1 MDDWAGDDL
10 SIELEEGT
18 TLRRVVSLVPSLTE
32 SLFDLNLGDR
42 LVGRTEYCIYPAD
55 KVGSIPTFG
64 GTKNPDIAGIIA
76 LKPDLVL
83 MNREENRLEDARAL
97 YQAGIRVWAT
107 HPKTV
112 ANVFTLLWNIMD
124 VFHETSMVARVRLIE
139 YSYDWVSG
147 ISQAK
152 DDAGEICKVFVPI
165 WKDPWMTFNADTYM
179 HDLLRVCG
187 GTNVFAERQRLYPLK
202 ADLGQSAPYAPD
214 DPRIQG
220 RDTRYP
226 RITLDEIIASQPDV
240 VLLPSEPYA
249 FTEADI
255 ATFANLDIPAAKNGR
270 IHLVEGSY
278 LTWHGTRLAYALNEL
293 PLLFFPNG

>member
-10 SIELEEGT
+10 SLT
-18 TLRRVVSLVPSLTE
+18 LDDDVTLRRVISLVPSLTE

-55 KVGSIPTFG
+55 KVGAIPTFG

-76 LKPDLVL
+76 QKPDLVL

-97 YQAGIRVWAT
+97 HEAGIRVWGT
-107 HPKTV
+107 YPKTV
-112 ANVFTLLWNIMD
+112 LNVFTLLWNIMD
-124 VFHETSMVARVRLIE
+124 IFHETSMVARVRLIE
-139 YSYDWVSG
+139 YSYDWVSS

-152 DDAGEICKVFVPI
+152 DDAGEVCKVFVPI
-165 WKDPWMTFNADTYM
+165 WKDPWMTFNADTYT

-187 GTNVFAERQRLYPLK
+187 GTNVFAERERQYPLK
-202 ADLGQSAPYAPD
+202 ADLGQSAPYPAD
-214 DPRIQG
+214 DPRVQG

-255 ATFANLDIPAAKNGR
+255 ATFANLDIPAAKNNR
-270 IHLVEGSY
+270 IHLIDGSY